1 MRRHFSKALCAL
13 LAVVFLLPLIPS
25 PTAAALEPPRITAS
39 AAVVM
44 DYDTGALIYAKDPDT
59 LRVPAS
65 MTKIM
70 TAYIVYEELDR
81 GTLTMDT
88 PIPISDHVAKISRDK
103 VNYQMCVP
111 LPYNGTV
118 PAGTLLKLMLIYSAS
133 ASAVALAE
141 YISGSEEK
149 FVERMNETS
158 SRLGLNAHYINTH
171 GHKLNYI
178 TARSQAALIRL
189 FIQNYPQVLDI
200 TSLNSVTFEG
210 KEYRTTNYLLP
221 GEKYAYE
228 GTDGF
233 KTGNINAA
241 GYCQSVTAVRN
252 GRRLISVVMN
262 SSSGDTRATDNVKLL
277 DYAFDLLADIDL
289 NGSFLDVSGHWA
301 KEAVDTLNSKG
312 VELHAGDILYRPDED
327 VTRAEFISMLYT
339 ALEVTD
345 KLPESV
351 PHPGESSSRPFDDIA
366 GCWARDYI
374 IRAWDRGIA
383 DGTGNGRFSPD
394 NYITR
399 QQIMVLL
406 DRVLDLPDENGLNF
420 SDVGSIAFW
429 ALEASAR
436 VTAAGLLQGT
446 NGRLDPNGHATRA
459 QAAQIVARL
468 MEM

>member
-1 MRRHFSKALCAL
+1 MRRHFSKAICVL
-13 LAVVFLLPLIPS
+13 LAVVLVLPLLPS
-25 PTAAALEPPRITAS
+25 STAGALEPPRITAP

-44 DYDTGALIYAKDPDT
+44 DYDTGAIIYAKDPDT

-65 MTKIM
+65 MTKVM

-81 GTLTMDT
+81 GTITMGT
-88 PIPISDHVAKISRDK
+88 PVPISDHVAKISRDN

-118 PAGTLLKLMLIYSAS
+118 PVGTLLKLMLIYSAS

-141 YISGSEEK
+141 YISGTEEK
-149 FVERMNETS
+149 FVERMNETA

-178 TARSQAALIRL
+178 TARSQAMLTRL

-241 GYCQSVTAVRN
+241 GFCQTVTAVRN
-252 GRRLISVVMN
+252 GRRLISVVMH
-262 SSSGDTRATDNVKLL
+262 SSSGDTRATDSVKLL
-277 DYAFDLLADIDL
+277 DYGFGLLSEL
-289 NGSFLDVSGHWA
+289 GLSGSYLDVSGHWA
-301 KEAVDTLNSKG
+301 EDAIEDLHNRG

-327 VTRAEFISMLYT
+327 VTRAEFIAMLYT
-339 ALEVTD
+339 ALEITG

-351 PHPGESSSRPFDDIA
+351 PHPGESASRPFDDIA

-374 IRAWDRGIA
+374 VHAWDRGIA

-394 NYITR
+394 SYITR

-406 DRVLDLPDENGLNF
+406 DRVLDLPDKNGLNF
-420 SDVGSIAFW
+420 SDTGSIAFW
-429 ALEASAR
+429 ALEACAR
-436 VTAAGLLQGT
+436 VTAAGLFQGV
-446 NGRLDPNGHATRA
+446 NGRLDPAGHTTRA
-459 QAAQIVARL
+459 QAAQIVSRL